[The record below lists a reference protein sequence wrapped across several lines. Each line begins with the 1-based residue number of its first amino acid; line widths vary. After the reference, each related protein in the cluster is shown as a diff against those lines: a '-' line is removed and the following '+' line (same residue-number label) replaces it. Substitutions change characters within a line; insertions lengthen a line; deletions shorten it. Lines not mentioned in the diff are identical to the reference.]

1 MSSASH
7 NRNPGGKNQHERD
20 PEFEARLAAALQTYH
35 REMKTSNKEIV
46 ELLWADHK
54 IQTSASTVKRRR
66 KELGLTGGASTLK
79 KFAKIDAEQLVINQ
93 MDKDTAKRSGVRT
106 IWAKVAFE
114 ESVILPRQF
123 ISDVMHTHDSDGFEG
138 REPMANKIQRVP
150 KFPLGIHQRWAGDGH
165 DKLYKLGFPI
175 WAMVDVD
182 DATAKILRAWVVPSN
197 RMGDIIAYLFLC
209 LAEEFE
215 GVPLQTSTDCGSET
229 TLLYGIVNAIRS
241 MWHGDILSADVP
253 PHVYLRSVHNISIER
268 QWLRLRLDFGDS
280 AVVNFQKGVIEGK
293 YNSTNPDQFE
303 LCQWLWHRVL
313 QADLD
318 HYVATRNAMKM
329 RLQREKPGPSGVYR
343 NTAFSL
349 YERWGGKNCLLP
361 VNVEVIRQMKKD
373 MGGDD
378 LIAFSTPEF
387 AARAQEVYDSL
398 LITTLTQQNIWSVFT
413 AMLPLVFPDREV
425 AE

>member
-7 NRNPGGKNQHERD
+7 NRNPGGNNQHERD
-20 PEFEARLAAALQTYH
+20 PKLETRLAVALQAYH
-35 REMKTSNKEIV
+35 REMKTSNKEIA

-79 KFAKIDAEQLVINQ
+79 KIAKIDAEQLVVNE
-93 MDKDTAKRSGVRT
+93 MDKDTAERSGVRT

-114 ESVILPRQF
+114 EGVILPRYV
-123 ISDVMHTHDSDGFEG
+123 ISNSLHTRDSDSFEG
-138 REPMANKIQRVP
+138 REPMAKKIHRVP

-165 DKLYKLGFPI
+165 DKLYKLGYPI
-175 WAMVDVD
+175 WAMVD

-197 RMGDIIAYLFLC
+197 RMGDIIAYMFLC
-209 LAEEFE
+209 LAEEYG

-229 TLLYGIVNAIRS
+229 TTLYGIVNAIRL
-241 MWHGDILSADVP
+241 MWHGDISSADVP

-280 AVVNFQKGVIEGK
+280 AVINFQKGVVEGT
-293 YNSTNPDQFE
+293 YNSAEPDQFE

-318 HYVATRNAMKM
+318 KYVATRNAIKM
-329 RLQREKPGPSGVYR
+329 RRQREKPGPSGVSR

-349 YERWGGKNCLLP
+349 YEKWGGKNCLLP
-361 VNVEVIRQMKKD
+361 VDVEVIRQMKKD
-373 MGGDD
+373 MGGDE